1 MEKRKIGVDWQWAII
16 EKLWTSA
23 MIIFSVTLAL
33 YSDNPVSNGFWKTPL
48 GALRLT
54 IRSLDTSCPFRKRQI
69 WKTIA
74 LCSIFLSLYMSKIPF
89 SQLIMTRMLVKDF
102 DRGFDSKF
110 EASSHQLHCRHY
122 EIDDCSA
129 YELRRRQSGALP
141 RKCTSLQT
149 NTYS

>member
-1 MEKRKIGVDWQWAII
+1 MEKRKIGMDWQWAII

-33 YSDNPVSNGFWKTPL
+33 YSDNPVSNGFWKTPS

-74 LCSIFLSLYMSKIPF
+74 LCSIFLSLYISKIPS

-110 EASSHQLHCRHY
+110 EASSHQLHCLYY
-122 EIDDCSA
+122 EIDDESIVDVLHICGSMF
-129 YELRRRQSGALP
+129 LLTFC
-141 RKCTSLQT
+141 K
-149 NTYS
+149 